1 MKNLQEH
8 IRKVLKEEVESVDM
22 KTTQSEL
29 TNILGPSKIKNG
41 NRVEY
46 KHNFGSFDSSFNI
59 VVDRLDQKTLVVI
72 NNFMTKKGWFP
83 TSVGLSGMKQHT
95 YSNSV
100 QNYIGK
106 DDVEIGYEVKT
117 GKEINL
123 KQSKVYHVT
132 PDTFVDSIIKNG
144 INLKSESKLGDHP
157 ERIYLYLN
165 KNNSKDMVTTLW
177 NSLSQERKQIIKNYY
192 VLEIDLSQIPN
203 HKFYN
208 DPASMVT
215 LEAIYTNQPI
225 PKSAVKVIDKIN
237 TNSLKTYDEDKIMTP
252 EQEREEREKRKRK
265 EEEKIRKEKEDS
277 IRDSEN
283 KKSYEQI
290 PNDIKNMS
298 IDDLFES
305 KNLQEH
311 IRKVLREETNNIKML
326 LRRLPPEKLE
336 KMDEEFDHA
345 LNYISKLFLKNFKAN
360 PRKLSEKEF
369 TRMVMI
375 DLITLLELRQYLPD
389 DVEWY
394 EDVTKGLSKHYEKR
408 ISSMYRVLKKD

>member
-1 MKNLQEH
+1 MNLQEQ
-8 IRKVLKEEVESVDM
+8 IRRILKEEVESVDM

-41 NRVEY
+41 NRVEH

-106 DDVEIGYEVKT
+106 DDVEIGYEVKI

-177 NSLSQERKQIIKNYY
+177 NSLSQERKKIIKNYY

-225 PKSAVKVIDKIN
+225 PKSAVNVIDKIN

-265 EEEKIRKEKEDS
+265 EEEKIKKEKEDS
-277 IRDSEN
+277 IRDSEH

-290 PNDIKNMS
+290 PDDIKNMS

-305 KNLQEH
+305 KNLQEQ
-311 IRKVLREETNNIKML
+311 ISRIQSMMGTINETKFFKRRVTPEEVANNFSL
-326 LRRLPPEKLE
+326 Y
-336 KMDEEFDHA
+336 DGNVFFDTDSYEEFKYQLV
-345 LNYISKLFLKNFKAN
+345 LNSL
-360 PRKLSEKEF
+360 
-369 TRMVMI
+369 
-375 DLITLLELRQYLPD
+375 
-389 DVEWY
+389 
-394 EDVTKGLSKHYEKR
+394 EDVMWKKYNMGWEELPEQEEIDYVNQVAE
-408 ISSMYRVLKKD
+408 MYDDKIRNIYNKWRFM